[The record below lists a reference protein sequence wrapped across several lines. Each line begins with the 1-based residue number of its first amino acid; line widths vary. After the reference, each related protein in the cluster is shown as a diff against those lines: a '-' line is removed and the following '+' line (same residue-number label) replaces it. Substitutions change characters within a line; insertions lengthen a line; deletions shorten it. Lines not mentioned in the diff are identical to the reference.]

1 MASTTVTSLWHC
13 AQDIHGRQEF
23 QPKEKNNST
32 TTRIRTTRSA
42 IDTYSMLFPN
52 HPHPSSPTTPSSHHP
67 PPPFPERRPQGEKKK
82 KMRRRRR
89 KKKRKKE
96 REKQRPADKL
106 ETKGAG
112 IFSAGNDINL
122 GERPSS
128 CSLRC
133 TGNMSLGVQ
142 LTNIYHWFRH

>member
-32 TTRIRTTRSA
+32 TTRIRTTPSA
-42 IDTYSMLFPN
+42 IDTYSMLLPN
-52 HPHPSSPTTPSSHHP
+52 HPHPSSPTTPSSHHL
-67 PPPFPERRPQGEKKK
+67 PFQKKRPQGEKKK
-82 KMRRRRR
+82 KR
-89 KKKRKKE
+89 KKN

-128 CSLRC
+128 RSLRC

-142 LTNIYHWFRH
+142 LTSIYHWF